1 MGVAPQHLLELD
13 ARMLQAIVQVY
24 KDKAKA
30 YEDGKRG
37 TRRGGRAS

>member
-13 ARMLQAIVQVY
+13 ARMLEAIVQVY

-30 YEDGKRG
+30 YEDGKRRA
-37 TRRGGRAS
+37 RRGGRTS

>member
-13 ARMLQAIVQVY
+13 GGMLKAIVQVY

-30 YEDGKRG
+30 VENASKRK
-37 TRRGGRAS
+37 GRNRA

>member
-13 ARMLQAIVQVY
+13 KRMLEALVQVY

-30 YEDGKRG
+30 VENASKRK
-37 TRRGGRAS
+37 RRGRA